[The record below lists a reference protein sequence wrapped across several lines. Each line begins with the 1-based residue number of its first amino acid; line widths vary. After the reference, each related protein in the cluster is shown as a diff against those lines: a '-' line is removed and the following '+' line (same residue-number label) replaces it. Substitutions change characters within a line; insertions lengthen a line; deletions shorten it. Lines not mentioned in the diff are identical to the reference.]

1 MTGSLIRD
9 IYSSAQFATGALW
22 DRSGFFKME
31 TTHRHAAP
39 VMLSLFFG
47 ATIFLW
53 NSIAKADPV
62 SEMASFSVFGNVDL
76 AQLAKTDVKTAHGPP
91 MNNPR
96 FLSVQSSY
104 VVPRPPAQEIQ
115 TMRKWNPT
123 SHRELKVYLH
133 ADIPG
138 SASPE
143 HFARLRNAPDNSAV
157 RSLVEKTKKLSP
169 DLQISKEEAKKF
181 TPSNDSG
188 GGMPASVASFWMSVL
203 SGRARAFASG
213 GSAGQP
219 PYDHSGPTV
228 RPNEEL
234 NGLLREQA
242 KIRQQFSSFLGSTG
256 IGRGAGGK
264 PEMYW
269 ELLSADDEGVVTLG
283 AAYNRAGSNG
293 THQAADTLYYAS
305 GGYYVTLTLFQMWPV
320 SLDGKPSTLV
330 WRGDFVSAAQLATL
344 HGVERLASESA
355 MMKDITKAVTLYRRD
370 TSSGR

>member
-1 MTGSLIRD
+1 
-9 IYSSAQFATGALW
+9 
-22 DRSGFFKME
+22 ME
-31 TTHRHAAP
+31 TTHRRALR
-39 VMLSLFFG
+39 VILSLFFA
-47 ATIFLW
+47 ATFSLG
-53 NSIAKADPV
+53 SAPAKADPV
-62 SEMASFSVFGNVDL
+62 SEMASFSVFGKVDL
-76 AQLAKTDVKTAHGPP
+76 AELARTDVKTGHGPP

-96 FLSVQSSY
+96 FLSVQSCY
-104 VVPRPPAQEIQ
+104 VVPRPPAQEIAA
-115 TMRKWNPT
+115 MRKWNPT

-133 ADIPG
+133 SDIPR
-138 SASPE
+138 SAKPE
-143 HFARLRNAPDNSAV
+143 NFAGLRNAPDNGPV
-157 RSLVEKTKKLSP
+157 RSFVEKTKKLSS

-181 TPSNDSG
+181 NSTNVDG
-188 GGMPASVASFWMSVL
+188 GAMPTAVASFWMNVL

-213 GSAGQP
+213 GTAAQA
-219 PYDHSGPTV
+219 PYDHTGEAI

-234 NGLLREQA
+234 NGLLRESG
-242 KIRQQFSSFLGSTG
+242 KIRQQFSSFLGATG
-256 IGRGAGGK
+256 IGHGASGN

-283 AAYNRAGSNG
+283 AAYNRAGSGG
-293 THQAADTLYYAS
+293 TYQAADTLYYAS

-320 SLDGKPSTLV
+320 SVDGRPSTLV

>member
-1 MTGSLIRD
+1 
-9 IYSSAQFATGALW
+9 
-22 DRSGFFKME
+22 ME
-31 TTHRHAAP
+31 TTHRP
-39 VMLSLFFG
+39 TLRVILSLFF
-47 ATIFLW
+47 AAAISLW
-53 NSIAKADPV
+53 SPPAKADPV

-76 AQLAKTDVKTAHGPP
+76 AQLAKTDLKTAHSPP

-96 FLSVQSSY
+96 FLSVQSCY
-104 VVPRPPAQEIQ
+104 VVPRSPAQEIAA
-115 TMRKWNPT
+115 MRRWSPT

-133 ADIPG
+133 SDIPA
-138 SASPE
+138 SANPDN
-143 HFARLRNAPDNSAV
+143 FASLRKAPDNGPV
-157 RSLVEKTKKLSP
+157 RSLVEKTKKLST

-181 TPSNDSG
+181 SASNDG
-188 GGMPASVASFWMSVL
+188 GGGTMAESVASFWMNVL

-213 GSAGQP
+213 GSAAQP
-219 PYDHSGPTV
+219 PYNYGGTAI

-234 NGLLREQA
+234 NGLLRESG

-256 IGRGAGGK
+256 IGHGAGGK

-283 AAYNRAGSNG
+283 ASYNRAGSNG
-293 THQAADTLYYAS
+293 TYQAADTLYYAS
-305 GGYYVTLTLFQMWPV
+305 GGYYVTLTLFQMWPITV
-320 SLDGKPSTLV
+320 DGKASTLV

-370 TSSGR
+370 TLSGR

>member
-1 MTGSLIRD
+1 
-9 IYSSAQFATGALW
+9 
-22 DRSGFFKME
+22 ME
-31 TTHRHAAP
+31 TTYQHTAR
-39 VMLSLFFG
+39 VILSLFLG
-47 ATIFLW
+47 GTIFLG
-53 NSIAKADPV
+53 NSAAKADPV
-62 SEMASFSVFGNVDL
+62 SEMASFSVFGNIDL
-76 AQLAKTDVKTAHGPP
+76 AQLAKTDLKTAHGPP

-96 FLSVQSSY
+96 FLSVQSCY
-104 VVPRPPAQEIQ
+104 VVPRSPAQEIE

-133 ADIPG
+133 SDIPG

-143 HFARLRNAPDNSAV
+143 NFSRLRNAPDNDAV
-157 RSLVEKTKKLSP
+157 RSLVNKTKKLSP

-181 TPSNDSG
+181 TPSNDNSG
-188 GGMPASVASFWMSVL
+188 SIPPSVVSFWMNVL

-213 GSAGQP
+213 GTAAQP
-219 PYDHSGPTV
+219 AYDHTGQAI

-234 NGLLREQA
+234 NGLLREQG
-242 KIRQQFSSFLGSTG
+242 KIRLQFSSFLSGTG

-264 PEMYW
+264 PELYW

-283 AAYNRAGSNG
+283 ASYNRAISGGSY
-293 THQAADTLYYAS
+293 QAADTLYYAS
-305 GGYYVTLTLFQMWPV
+305 GGFYVTLTLYQMWPV
-320 SLDGKPSTLV
+320 AIDGKPSTLV

-370 TSSGR
+370 TSSAR